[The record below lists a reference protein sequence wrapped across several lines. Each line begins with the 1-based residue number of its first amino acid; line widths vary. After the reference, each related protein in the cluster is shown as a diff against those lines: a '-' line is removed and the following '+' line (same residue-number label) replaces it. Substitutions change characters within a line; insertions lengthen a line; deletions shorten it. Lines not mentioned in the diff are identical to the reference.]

1 MTTSFFLTRWLYIA
15 MSWVYQQISGLF
27 ASSANASGHGGAV
40 VVLTIFIFTL
50 GIRLATIFSDINS
63 RKSSMKMQ
71 AIQPELDKIQKKYKD
86 DPQRQSVEQQKIMKA
101 HGVSMFGGCLPMLL
115 MFPLLIMFF
124 NAFRAWANEQM
135 LNLMLEINKNGGV
148 EMFQGFKFLWLTNIW
163 RPDNLSAGGS
173 LMSASEFWTTFSTTN
188 PIKNFIFYNNAANQA
203 NLNQLLY
210 KLHFFTVQ
218 FDELGGM
225 EYVYAN
231 DAGAAFKNAYVTF
244 VKPITDSI
252 PKFYSMSNGYAILPI
267 LAGATGFLQS
277 WLQQKMQPPAQSQS
291 QANSSMKTMMY
302 LMPLISVFFC
312 YRYDA
317 TFAFYWTFSN
327 VFALLVNIVL
337 NKTLF
342 KKLQP
347 AAVEA
352 K

>member
-1 MTTSFFLTRWLYIA
+1 MTTSFFLTRWLYLA

-27 ASSANASGHGGAV
+27 ATSANASGHGGAV

-50 GIRLATIFSDINS
+50 AIRLATMFSDINS

-71 AIQPELDKIQKKYKD
+71 VIQPELDKLQKKYKD
-86 DPQRQSVEQQKIMKA
+86 DPQKLSIEQRKLMKE
-101 HGVSMFGGCLPMLL
+101 HGVSTLGGCLPMLL

-135 LNLMLEINKNGGV
+135 LSLMLTIQEGEGL
-148 EMFQGFKFLWLTNIW
+148 EMFQSFKFLWITNIW
-163 RPDNLSAGGS
+163 RPDNLAPGGS
-173 LMSASEFWTTFSTTN
+173 LMSAQEYWQTFTMTN
-188 PIKNFIFYNNAANQA
+188 PIKNFIFYANNQDA
-203 NLNQLLY
+203 LNELLY

-225 EYVYAN
+225 EYVYAADN
-231 DAGAAFKNAYVTF
+231 GAAFRVAYEAF

-252 PKFYSMSNGYAILPI
+252 PNFYSMSNGYAILPI

-277 WLQQKMQPPAQSQS
+277 WIQQKMQPASQSNS
-291 QANSSMKTMMY
+291 QANSSMKMMMY
-302 LMPLISVFFC
+302 MMPLISVFFC

-327 VFALLVNIVL
+327 VFALLVNVIL
-337 NKTLF
+337 NATLF
-342 KKLQP
+342 KKDNATAL
-347 AAVEA
+347 EA
-352 K
+352 KKA